1 MIVLSPEILTDL
13 DSPDIDRTY
22 CKRRFFNFV
31 KYFWSTIIAEKPIW
45 NWHIPYLCDEL
56 EQVGRRVAERKHK
69 EYDYVII
76 NISPGSSKSTIV
88 SIMYPLWCWVIDPTQ
103 RFICG
108 SYASTVSE
116 DIAEKCFNI
125 YTSDLFNDL
134 FPELVR
140 HRSGGKTHFANGLRG
155 ERYTTST
162 GSMIQGVHAHT
173 KILDDLLSPQD
184 AYSKVER
191 QTANRWLSETI
202 STRNVDANI
211 TATILVMQRL
221 HEEDATGY
229 LLKKHGLR
237 IKHICIPAEL
247 SANVKPVE
255 LKNFYIDG
263 LFDPIRKNRERLL
276 VDKIE
281 LGSYGYAGQMGQN
294 PASEGGIIWR
304 KEYFQLLDDHYF
316 PSIEHFTMYGTDW
329 DTAYTK
335 NDDNAASAYV
345 TAGKV
350 NNKMFIDDIGWI
362 YAEFPELIKFMR
374 TKPKPHFIEK
384 KASGVSAKQT
394 LVKNG
399 IPAIEVEVQ
408 GGADK
413 VARARMSTPYAE
425 AGMVYIRKS
434 LAGKL
439 FHDEQQGILS
449 FPKNPKQDLADAL
462 AQAIQ
467 RLFKGK
473 VVIANNSGSILN
485 MIK

>member
-1 MIVLSPEILTDL
+1 
-13 DSPDIDRTY
+13 
-22 CKRRFFNFV
+22 
-31 KYFWSTIIAEKPIW
+31 
-45 NWHIPYLCDEL
+45 
-56 EQVGRRVAERKHK
+56 
-69 EYDYVII
+69 
-76 NISPGSSKSTIV
+76 
-88 SIMYPLWCWVIDPTQ
+88 MYPLWCWTIDPTQ
-103 RFICG
+103 RFICA
-108 SYASTVSE
+108 SYASSVSE
-116 DIAEKCFNI
+116 DIAQKCYNI
-125 YTSDLFNDL
+125 YNSDKFKQL
-134 FPELVR
+134 FPELVINA
-140 HRSGGKTHFANGLRG
+140 SGGKTHFQNGLRG
-155 ERYTTST
+155 ERYTTSS
-162 GSMIQGVHAHT
+162 GSMIQGVHAHQ
-173 KILDDLLSPQD
+173 KIIDDPISPLD
-184 AYSKVER
+184 AYSKTER
-191 QTANRWLSETI
+191 NKVNIWISETI

-211 TATILVMQRL
+211 TTTIIVMQRL
-221 HEEDATGY
+221 HDDDTTGY
-229 LLKKHGLR
+229 LLKKKGLR

-263 LFDPIRKNRERLL
+263 LFDPIRKNRERLSI
-276 VDKIE
+276 DKIE

-304 KEYFQLLDDHYF
+304 KEYFQLLDDIYF
-316 PSIEHFTMYGTDW
+316 PPLEHIQFYGTDW
-329 DTAYTK
+329 DLAYTK
-335 NDDNAASAYV
+335 DDDNAASAYI

-350 NNKMFIDDIGWI
+350 NNKMFIDDLGWI
-362 YAEFPELIKFMR
+362 YGEFPELIRFMR
-374 TKPKPHFIEK
+374 SKARPHYIEA
-384 KASGVSAKQT
+384 KASGKSAKQT

-462 AQAIQ
+462 AQSIQ